1 MTNTDAGQARNY
13 WHRYYEPDEIA
24 ECEAHTTTTMLTS
37 GRYPIHVRIWEQ
49 PEPASTVVIGSSVL
63 SYGLHLL
70 RLQAPFFRAG
80 FNVVQFDFP
89 GLGQSGGPRG
99 GCSVPEFLDAWRQV
113 LAHAGERFGTP
124 LYIMGVGEDGITG
137 YYVGANRPDVAAISV
152 RMLVEYGQP
161 GMIQGQGPFWL
172 VRAKAFGTRLGAFL
186 RPSTE
191 FDAMKVIH
199 WDWVFSGPDDGPR
212 IELLAND
219 PLSLRRIQLK
229 MVSSILQRHVP
240 PVPFEQCRT
249 PVQAILSTSN
259 RVCPYELASANFA
272 RLSGPKDLVVQAGV
286 GQWQLDRAFNDTYC
300 EQVIRWFDANG
311 AHRIARD
318 RVPEAHGSAS
328 R

>member
-1 MTNTDAGQARNY
+1 MTAMDAGYAHEY

-37 GRYPIHVRIWEQ
+37 GRYPIHVRVWDQ
-49 PEPASTVVIGSSVL
+49 SEPASTVVIGSSVL

-99 GCSVPEFLDAWRQV
+99 GCEVPEFLDAWRQA
-113 LAHAGERFGTP
+113 LAYAGSSFGTP

-172 VRAKAFGTRLGAFL
+172 VRAKAFGTRLGAFV

-212 IELLAND
+212 IEQLAND

-249 PVQAILSTSN
+249 PVQAILSTAN

-272 RLSGPKDLVVQAGV
+272 RLGGPKDMVVQAGV
-286 GQWQLDRAFNDTYC
+286 GQWQLDRAFNHTYC
-300 EQVIRWFDANG
+300 DHVIRWFDANG
-311 AHRIARD
+311 AQRVAYDRIA
-318 RVPEAHGSAS
+318 EAHGCASA
-328 R
+328 

>member
-1 MTNTDAGQARNY
+1 MIATDAGHAHEY

-37 GRYPIHVRIWEQ
+37 GRYPIHVRIWAQ

-99 GCSVPEFLDAWRQV
+99 GCSVPEFLDAWRQA
-113 LAHAGERFGTP
+113 LAYAGERFGTP

-172 VRAKAFGTRLGAFL
+172 VRAKAFGTRLGAFV

-212 IELLAND
+212 IEQLAND

-249 PVQAILSTSN
+249 PVQAILSTAN

-272 RLSGPKDLVVQAGV
+272 RLSGPKDMVVQAGV
-286 GQWQLDRAFNDTYC
+286 GQWQLDRPFNDTYC
-300 EQVIRWFDANG
+300 DHVIRWFDGNG
-311 AHRIARD
+311 ARRVARD
-318 RVPEAHGSAS
+318 RVADMLGGANA
-328 R
+328 

>member
-1 MTNTDAGQARNY
+1 MTTTHTVQAQNY

-49 PEPASTVVIGSSVL
+49 PRPASTVVIGSSVL

-70 RLQAPFFRAG
+70 RLQSPFFRAG

-99 GCSVPEFLDAWRQV
+99 GCSVPEFLDAWRQA
-113 LAHAGERFGTP
+113 LAYAGERFGTP

-137 YYVGANRPDVAAISV
+137 YYVGANRPDVAAVSV

-172 VRAKAFGTRLGAFL
+172 VRAKALGTRIGAFV

-212 IELLAND
+212 IEQLAND
-219 PLSLRRIQLK
+219 PLSMRRIQLK

-249 PVQAILSTSN
+249 PVQAVLSTAN

-272 RLSGPKDLVVQAGV
+272 RLAGPKDLVVQAGV
-286 GQWQLDRAFNDTYC
+286 GQWQLDRTFNDTYC
-300 EQVIRWFDANG
+300 GHVIRWFDANG
-311 AHRIARD
+311 ARRVARD
-318 RVPEAHGSAS
+318 RVAGAHGSANA
-328 R
+328 